1 MKKSLLFI
9 LPAAV
14 LLGACSGS
22 SNSGEGRVAK
32 GDKVYG
38 GTLRINET
46 EQYQTLYPS
55 GITDIGSAHIANQ
68 IYEGLVKF
76 NAKDLSII
84 PSLAERWEVDAAG
97 TTYTFHLRKGAMFQ
111 DNECFPEGKGREVKA
126 SDVKY
131 SFELLCTDK

>member
-1 MKKSLLFI
+1 MKKSLFFI
-9 LPAAV
+9 LSLAV
-14 LLGACSGS
+14 FYTSC
-22 SNSGEGRVAK
+22 SNSTGDGSEKRVAK

-76 NAKDLSII
+76 NPRDLSII
-84 PSLAERWEVDAAG
+84 PALADKWELDPAG
-97 TTYTFHLRKGAMFQ
+97 TTYTFTLRKGVRFQ
-111 DNECFPEGKGREVKA
+111 DNECFPEGKGRELKA

-131 SFELLCTDK
+131 S